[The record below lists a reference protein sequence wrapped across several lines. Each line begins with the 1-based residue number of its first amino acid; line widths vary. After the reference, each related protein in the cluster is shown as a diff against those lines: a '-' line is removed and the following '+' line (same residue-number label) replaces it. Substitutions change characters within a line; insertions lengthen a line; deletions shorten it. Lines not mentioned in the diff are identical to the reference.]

1 MTSNLRTSDPPLARQ
16 VQSLSMC
23 SSCRS
28 NKNPQ
33 DSEADIHIIGSPL
46 VDRHANDRRRNDQT
60 ARISLHHPSMSK
72 SVQSKEKRQTDPTT
86 LGQPEPPF
94 RLLSAFA
101 AGSGGFLRPRRFGE
115 AVSSHD
121 PRQPQEEKSHP
132 VTILSS
138 AHVLLAFSRH
148 CLLHGLWITLAW
160 PWVTL
165 FPGRIAP
172 RLPCGISGITP
183 PVPRPV
189 RPRPQKACG
198 RRKYR

>member
-1 MTSNLRTSDPPLARQ
+1 MQT
-16 VQSLSMC
+16 V
-23 SSCRS
+23 
-28 NKNPQ
+28 K
-33 DSEADIHIIGSPL
+33 
-46 VDRHANDRRRNDQT
+46 RRCAQT

-101 AGSGGFLRPRRFGE
+101 AGPGGFLRPRRFGE

-138 AHVLLAFSRH
+138 AHVLLVFSRQ
-148 CLLHGLWITLAW
+148 CLARRLWITLAG
-160 PWVTL
+160 PRVIL
-165 FPGRIAP
+165 SQARIASRP
-172 RLPCGISGITP
+172 LRWIRGIMPPIPP
-183 PVPRPV
+183 PVRRP
-189 RPRPQKACG
+189 PQKTCG